1 VKLGQFFHLPNQLT
15 LLRMIFLPFIV
26 LSLLGGHNEWALG
39 LFVAAGITDFF
50 DGQLARRL
58 HQQTT
63 LGQYLDPIADKM
75 LLSTMFLVLSVLHR
89 IPWKFTVVVFG
100 RDISILLVSAVLYAT
115 ANLRDF
121 RPSVF
126 GKANTTSQV
135 LAVFLVLLQ
144 PVYRA
149 EWIYIARVI
158 ALWATFAFTII
169 SGVHYAF
176 LGTQRLHAAQ
186 QPHPSVGDRASHRP
200 SALD

>member
-1 VKLGQFFHLPNQLT
+1 MKFTQFFYVPNQLT
-15 LLRMIFLPFIV
+15 LLRMVFLPLIV

-63 LGQYLDPIADKM
+63 LGQYLDPVADKM

-100 RDISILLVSAVLYAT
+100 RDISILIVSAVLYIT

-135 LAVFLVLLQ
+135 LAVFLVLLL
-144 PVYRA
+144 PVYQA
-149 EWIYIARVI
+149 EWIYIARFI
-158 ALWATFAFTII
+158 ALWATFVFTII

-176 LGTQRLHAAQ
+176 LGAQRLHRAQ
-186 QPHPSVGDRASHRP
+186 QHSSVGG
-200 SALD
+200 

>member
-1 VKLGQFFHLPNQLT
+1 MV
-15 LLRMIFLPFIV
+15 FLPLIV
-26 LSLLGGHNEWALG
+26 LSLLAGHNGWALA
-39 LFVAAGITDFF
+39 LFVAAGVSDTL

-63 LGQYLDPIADKM
+63 LGQYLDPVADKM

-100 RDISILLVSAVLYAT
+100 RDVSILIVSAVLYVT

-121 RPSVF
+121 SPSIF

-135 LAVFLVLLQ
+135 LAVFFVLLL

-149 EWIYIARVI
+149 EWIYIARLL

-176 LGTQRLHAAQ
+176 LGAQRLHVAQ
-186 QPHPSVGDRASHRP
+186 QPPA
-200 SALD
+200 ANN

>member
-1 VKLGQFFHLPNQLT
+1 MKFGQFFYVPNQLT
-15 LLRMIFLPFIV
+15 LLRMVFLPLIV
-26 LSLLGGHNEWALG
+26 LSLLGRHNEWALG

-58 HQQTT
+58 HQQTR
-63 LGQYLDPIADKM
+63 LGQYLDPVADKM

-100 RDISILLVSAVLYAT
+100 RDISILVVSAVLYAT
-115 ANLRDF
+115 TNLRDF

-135 LAVFLVLLQ
+135 LAVFLVLLLA
-144 PVYRA
+144 VHRA
-149 EWIYIARVI
+149 KWIQIPLLL

-176 LGTQRLHAAQ
+176 LGAQRLHQAQ
-186 QPHPSVGDRASHRP
+186 QHS
-200 SALD
+200 SADN

>member
-1 VKLGQFFHLPNQLT
+1 MKLGQFFHLPNQLT
-15 LLRMIFLPFIV
+15 LLRIIFLPFIV
-26 LSLLGGHNEWALG
+26 LSLLGRHNEWALG

-75 LLSTMFLVLSVLHR
+75 LLSTMFLALSVLHR
-89 IPWKFTVVVFG
+89 IPWMFTVVVFG
-100 RDISILLVSAVLYAT
+100 RDTSILLVSAVLYVT

-135 LAVFLVLLQ
+135 LAVFLVLLL

-149 EWIYIARVI
+149 EWIDIALFV

-176 LGTQRLHAAQ
+176 LGTQRLHTAQ
-186 QPHPSVGDRASHRP
+186 QQHPSVGDQASRRP
-200 SALD
+200 PAVD

>member
-15 LLRMIFLPFIV
+15 LLRIIFLPFIV
-26 LSLLGGHNEWALG
+26 LSLLGRHNEWALG

-75 LLSTMFLVLSVLHR
+75 LLSTMFLVLSELHR

-100 RDISILLVSAVLYAT
+100 RDISILLVSAVLYVT

-135 LAVFLVLLQ
+135 LAVFLVLLL

-149 EWIYIARVI
+149 EWIYIALFV

-176 LGTQRLHAAQ
+176 LGTQRLHTAQ
-186 QPHPSVGDRASHRP
+186 QPHLSAGGQAGDRP
-200 SALD
+200 SGTD

>member
-1 VKLGQFFHLPNQLT
+1 VKLAQFFYLPNQLT
-15 LLRMIFLPFIV
+15 LLRMIFLPLIV
-26 LSLLGGHNEWALG
+26 LSLLGRHNEWALG

-63 LGQYLDPIADKM
+63 LGQYLDPVADKM
-75 LLSTMFLVLSVLHR
+75 LMSTMFLVLSLLHR

-100 RDISILLVSAVLYAT
+100 RDISILVVSAVLFVT
-115 ANLRDF
+115 TNLRDF

-135 LAVFLVLLQ
+135 LAVFLVLLL

-149 EWIYIARVI
+149 EWIYIARFV
-158 ALWATFAFTII
+158 ALWATFAFTIL

-176 LGTQRLHAAQ
+176 LGARRLHTAQ
-186 QPHPSVGDRASHRP
+186 QHHSSAGDQAGRRP
-200 SALD
+200 PAVD

>member
-1 VKLGQFFHLPNQLT
+1 VKLTQFFYLPNQLT
-15 LLRMIFLPFIV
+15 LLRMVFLPLIV
-26 LSLLGGHNEWALG
+26 LSLLGKHNEWALG

-75 LLSTMFLVLSVLHR
+75 LLSSMFLILSVLHR

-100 RDISILLVSAVLYAT
+100 RDISILVVSAVLYVT
-115 ANLRDF
+115 TNLRDF
-121 RPSVF
+121 RPSIF

-135 LAVFLVLLQ
+135 LAVFFVLLLA
-144 PVYRA
+144 VYRV
-149 EWIYIARVI
+149 EWIYVARLI

-176 LGTQRLHAAQ
+176 LGAERLHQAQ
-186 QPHPSVGDRASHRP
+186 QHTS
-200 SALD
+200 SAVH

>member
-1 VKLGQFFHLPNQLT
+1 MKLAQFFYVPNQLT
-15 LLRMIFLPFIV
+15 LLRMVFLPLIV
-26 LSLLGGHNEWALG
+26 LSLLDGHNGWALG

-63 LGQYLDPIADKM
+63 LGQYLDPVADKM

-89 IPWKFTVVVFG
+89 IPWKYTVLVFG
-100 RDISILLVSAVLYAT
+100 RDISILVVSAVLYAT
-115 ANLRDF
+115 TSLRDF

-135 LAVFLVLLQ
+135 LAVFFVLLL
-144 PVYRA
+144 PVHRA
-149 EWIYIARVI
+149 EWIVFARML

-176 LGTQRLHAAQ
+176 LGARRLHQVQ
-186 QPHPSVGDRASHRP
+186 QPP
-200 SALD
+200 SAGA

>member
-1 VKLGQFFHLPNQLT
+1 MKFTQFFYVPNQLT
-15 LLRMIFLPFIV
+15 LLRMVFLPLIV

-63 LGQYLDPIADKM
+63 LGQYLDPVADKM

-100 RDISILLVSAVLYAT
+100 RDISILIVSAVLYIT

-135 LAVFLVLLQ
+135 LAVFLVLLL
-144 PVYRA
+144 PVYQA
-149 EWIYIARVI
+149 EWIYIARFI
-158 ALWATFAFTII
+158 ALWATFVFTII

-176 LGTQRLHAAQ
+176 LGAQRLHKAQ
-186 QPHPSVGDRASHRP
+186 QHSSVGG
-200 SALD
+200 

>member
-1 VKLGQFFHLPNQLT
+1 MKLAQFFYLPNQLT
-15 LLRMIFLPFIV
+15 LLRMIFLPLIV
-26 LSLLGGHNEWALG
+26 LSLLVGHNGWALA
-39 LFVAAGITDFF
+39 LFVAAGVSDTL

-63 LGQYLDPIADKM
+63 LGQYLDPVADKM

-100 RDISILLVSAVLYAT
+100 RDVSILIVSAVLYVT

-121 RPSVF
+121 SPSIF

-135 LAVFLVLLQ
+135 LAVFFVLLL

-149 EWIYIARVI
+149 EWIYIARLL

-176 LGTQRLHAAQ
+176 LGAQRLHAAQ
-186 QPHPSVGDRASHRP
+186 QRP
-200 SALD
+200 PTGE

>member
-1 VKLGQFFHLPNQLT
+1 MKLTQFFYVPNQLT
-15 LLRMIFLPFIV
+15 LLRMVFLPLIV

-63 LGQYLDPIADKM
+63 LGQYLDPVADKM
-75 LLSTMFLVLSVLHR
+75 LMSTMFLVLSLLHR

-100 RDISILLVSAVLYAT
+100 RDISILVVSAVLYAT
-115 ANLRDF
+115 TSLRDF
-121 RPSVF
+121 RPSIF

-135 LAVFLVLLQ
+135 LAVFFVLLLA
-144 PVYRA
+144 VHRA
-149 EWIYIARVI
+149 EWIYIARLL

-176 LGTQRLHAAQ
+176 LGARRLHAAQ
-186 QPHPSVGDRASHRP
+186 QHSSAGD
-200 SALD
+200 

>member
-1 VKLGQFFHLPNQLT
+1 MKLAQFFYVPNQLT
-15 LLRMIFLPFIV
+15 LLRMVFLPLIV
-26 LSLLGGHNEWALG
+26 LSLLDGHNGWALG

-63 LGQYLDPIADKM
+63 LGQYLDPVADKM

-89 IPWKFTVVVFG
+89 IPWKYTVLVFG
-100 RDISILLVSAVLYAT
+100 RDVSILAVSAVLYAT
-115 ANLRDF
+115 TSLRDF
-121 RPSVF
+121 RPSAF

-135 LAVFLVLLQ
+135 LAVFFVLLL
-144 PVYRA
+144 PVHRA
-149 EWIYIARVI
+149 EWISIARML

-176 LGTQRLHAAQ
+176 LGARRLHQVQ
-186 QPHPSVGDRASHRP
+186 QHSTPSH
-200 SALD
+200 

>member
-1 VKLGQFFHLPNQLT
+1 VKLTQFFYVPNQLT
-15 LLRMIFLPFIV
+15 LLRMIFLPLIV
-26 LSLLGGHNEWALG
+26 LSLLGGHNGWALG

-75 LLSTMFLVLSVLHR
+75 LMSTMFLVLSVLHR

-100 RDISILLVSAVLYAT
+100 RDISILVVSAVLYVT
-115 ANLRDF
+115 TNLRDF

-126 GKANTTSQV
+126 GKANTTAQV
-135 LAVFLVLLQ
+135 LAVFLVLLL

-149 EWIYIARVI
+149 EWIYIARLA

-176 LGTQRLHAAQ
+176 IGAQRLHRAQ
-186 QPHPSVGDRASHRP
+186 QHSSVGG
-200 SALD
+200 

>member
-1 VKLGQFFHLPNQLT
+1 MKLAQFFYLPNQLT
-15 LLRMIFLPFIV
+15 LLRMIFLPLIV
-26 LSLLGGHNEWALG
+26 LSLLGRHNEWALG

-63 LGQYLDPIADKM
+63 LGQYLDPVADKM

-100 RDISILLVSAVLYAT
+100 RDISILVVSAVLYVT

-135 LAVFLVLLQ
+135 LAVFLVLLL

-149 EWIYIARVI
+149 EWIYVARFV
-158 ALWATFAFTII
+158 ALWATFAFTIL

-176 LGTQRLHAAQ
+176 LGARRLHAAQ
-186 QPHPSVGDRASHRP
+186 QHHFSTGDQASRRP
-200 SALD
+200 PATD

>member
-1 VKLGQFFHLPNQLT
+1 MKLTQFFYLPNQLT
-15 LLRMIFLPFIV
+15 LLRMVFLPLIV
-26 LSLLGGHNEWALG
+26 LSLLGGHNGWALA
-39 LFVAAGITDFF
+39 LFVAAGVSDTL

-63 LGQYLDPIADKM
+63 LGQYLDPVADKM

-100 RDISILLVSAVLYAT
+100 RDVSILIASAVLYVA

-121 RPSVF
+121 SPSVF

-135 LAVFLVLLQ
+135 LAVFFVLLL

-149 EWIYIARVI
+149 EWIYIARLL
-158 ALWATFAFTII
+158 ALWATFVFTII

-176 LGTQRLHAAQ
+176 LGAQRLHAAQ
-186 QPHPSVGDRASHRP
+186 QRP
-200 SALD
+200 SAND

>member
-1 VKLGQFFHLPNQLT
+1 VKFTQFFYVPNQLT
-15 LLRMIFLPFIV
+15 LLRMVFLPLIV
-26 LSLLGGHNEWALG
+26 LSLLGRHSEWALG

-63 LGQYLDPIADKM
+63 LGQYLDPVADKM

-100 RDISILLVSAVLYAT
+100 RDISILVVSAVLYIT
-115 ANLRDF
+115 AHLRDF

-135 LAVFLVLLQ
+135 LAVFLVLLL
-144 PVYRA
+144 PVYQA
-149 EWIYIARVI
+149 EWIYIARFI

-169 SGVHYAF
+169 SGVHYVF
-176 LGTQRLHAAQ
+176 LGAQRLHQAQ
-186 QPHPSVGDRASHRP
+186 QHSSVGG
-200 SALD
+200 

>member
-1 VKLGQFFHLPNQLT
+1 MF
-15 LLRMIFLPFIV
+15 FLPLIV

-63 LGQYLDPIADKM
+63 LGQYLDPVADKM

-100 RDISILLVSAVLYAT
+100 RDISILIVSAVLYIT

-135 LAVFLVLLQ
+135 LAVFLVLLL
-144 PVYRA
+144 PVYQA
-149 EWIYIARVI
+149 EWIYIARFI
-158 ALWATFAFTII
+158 ALWATFVFTII

-176 LGTQRLHAAQ
+176 LGAQRLHKAQ
-186 QPHPSVGDRASHRP
+186 QHSSVGG
-200 SALD
+200 

>member
-1 VKLGQFFHLPNQLT
+1 MKLTQFFYIPNQLT
-15 LLRMIFLPFIV
+15 LLRMVFLPLIV
-26 LSLLGGHNEWALG
+26 LSLLGKHNEWALG

-75 LLSTMFLVLSVLHR
+75 LLSSMFLVLSVLHR

-100 RDISILLVSAVLYAT
+100 RDISILVVSAVLYVT
-115 ANLRDF
+115 TNLRDF
-121 RPSVF
+121 RPSIF

-135 LAVFLVLLQ
+135 LAVFLVLLLA
-144 PVYRA
+144 VYRA
-149 EWIYIARVI
+149 EWIYLARLI

-176 LGTQRLHAAQ
+176 LGAQRLHRAQ
-186 QPHPSVGDRASHRP
+186 QHTS
-200 SALD
+200 SAAN

>member
-1 VKLGQFFHLPNQLT
+1 MKFGQFFYVPNQLT
-15 LLRMIFLPFIV
+15 LLRMVFLPLIV
-26 LSLLGGHNEWALG
+26 LSLLGRHNEWALG

-58 HQQTT
+58 HQQTR
-63 LGQYLDPIADKM
+63 LGQYLDPVADKM

-100 RDISILLVSAVLYAT
+100 RDISILVVSAVLYAT
-115 ANLRDF
+115 TNLRDF

-135 LAVFLVLLQ
+135 LAVFLVLLLA
-144 PVYRA
+144 VHRA
-149 EWIYIARVI
+149 QWIQIPLLL

-176 LGTQRLHAAQ
+176 LGAQRLHQSQ
-186 QPHPSVGDRASHRP
+186 QHS
-200 SALD
+200 SAGN

>member
-1 VKLGQFFHLPNQLT
+1 VKLTQLFYVPNQLT
-15 LLRMIFLPFIV
+15 LLRIVFLPLIV
-26 LSLLGGHNEWALG
+26 LSLLGGHNGWALT

-50 DGQLARRL
+50 DGKLARRL

-63 LGQYLDPIADKM
+63 LGQYLDPVADKL

-100 RDISILLVSAVLYAT
+100 RDVSILIVSAVLYVT
-115 ANLRDF
+115 TSLRDF
-121 RPSVF
+121 SPSVF
-126 GKANTTSQV
+126 GKANTTAQV
-135 LAVFLVLLQ
+135 LAVFLVLLL

-149 EWIYIARVI
+149 EWIQIGRLL

-176 LGTQRLHAAQ
+176 LGAQRLHAAQ
-186 QPHPSVGDRASHRP
+186 QSPSIRS
-200 SALD
+200 

>member
-1 VKLGQFFHLPNQLT
+1 MKLAQFFYVPNQLT
-15 LLRMIFLPFIV
+15 LLRMVFLPLIV
-26 LSLLGGHNEWALG
+26 LSLLGRHNGWALA
-39 LFVAAGITDFF
+39 LFIAAGISDTL
-50 DGQLARRL
+50 DGHLARHL

-63 LGQYLDPIADKM
+63 LGQYLDPVADKM

-100 RDISILLVSAVLYAT
+100 RDISILAVSAVLYVT

-135 LAVFLVLLQ
+135 LAVFLVLLL

-149 EWIYIARVI
+149 EWVYVGRLVS
-158 ALWATFAFTII
+158 LWATFAFTIL

-176 LGTQRLHAAQ
+176 LGAQRLHAAQ
-186 QPHPSVGDRASHRP
+186 QQHLSAGNQAGRRP
-200 SALD
+200 SSMG

>member
-1 VKLGQFFHLPNQLT
+1 MKLTQFFYLPNQLT
-15 LLRMIFLPFIV
+15 LLRMAFLPLIV
-26 LSLLGGHNEWALG
+26 LSLLGGHDGWALG

-58 HQQTT
+58 HQHTT
-63 LGQYLDPIADKM
+63 LGEYLDPIADKL

-100 RDISILLVSAVLYAT
+100 RDISILMVSAVLYVT
-115 ANLRDF
+115 TSLRDF

-135 LAVFLVLLQ
+135 LAVFLVLLL
-144 PVYRA
+144 PVYNA
-149 EWIYIARVI
+149 EWVYIARFV

-176 LGTQRLHAAQ
+176 LGAQRLHAAQ
-186 QPHPSVGDRASHRP
+186 QDSRVDG
-200 SALD
+200 

>member
-1 VKLGQFFHLPNQLT
+1 MKLTQFFYLPNQLT
-15 LLRMIFLPFIV
+15 LLRMVFLPLIV
-26 LSLLGGHNEWALG
+26 LSLLGGHNGWALG
-39 LFVAAGITDFF
+39 LFMAAGISDTL

-63 LGQYLDPIADKM
+63 LGQYLDPVADKM

-89 IPWKFTVVVFG
+89 IPWKYTVLVFG
-100 RDISILLVSAVLYAT
+100 RDISILVVSAVLYAT
-115 ANLRDF
+115 TSLRDF

-135 LAVFLVLLQ
+135 LAVFFVLLL
-144 PVYRA
+144 PVHRA
-149 EWIYIARVI
+149 EWIVFARML

-176 LGTQRLHAAQ
+176 LGARRLHQVQ
-186 QPHPSVGDRASHRP
+186 QPP
-200 SALD
+200 SAGA

>member
-1 VKLGQFFHLPNQLT
+1 VKLGQ
-15 LLRMIFLPFIV
+15 
-26 LSLLGGHNEWALG
+26 HNEWALG

-100 RDISILLVSAVLYAT
+100 RDISILLVSAVVYVT

-135 LAVFLVLLQ
+135 LAVFLVLLL

-149 EWIYIARVI
+149 EWIYIARLI

-186 QPHPSVGDRASHRP
+186 HQHSVGDQASRRP
-200 SALD
+200 VD

>member
-1 VKLGQFFHLPNQLT
+1 
-15 LLRMIFLPFIV
+15 MIFLPLIV
-26 LSLLGGHNEWALG
+26 LSLLVGHNGWALA
-39 LFVAAGITDFF
+39 LFVAAGISDTL

-63 LGQYLDPIADKM
+63 LGQYLDPVADKM

-100 RDISILLVSAVLYAT
+100 RDVSILIVSAVLYVT

-121 RPSVF
+121 SPSIF

-135 LAVFLVLLQ
+135 LAVFFVLLL

-149 EWIYIARVI
+149 EWIYIARLL

-176 LGTQRLHAAQ
+176 LGAQRLHAAQ
-186 QPHPSVGDRASHRP
+186 QRP
-200 SALD
+200 PAGE

>member
-1 VKLGQFFHLPNQLT
+1 MKFTQFFYVPNQLT
-15 LLRMIFLPFIV
+15 LLRMVFLPLIV

-63 LGQYLDPIADKM
+63 LGQYLDPVADKM

-100 RDISILLVSAVLYAT
+100 RDISILIVSAVLYIT

-135 LAVFLVLLQ
+135 LAIFLVLLL
-144 PVYRA
+144 PVYQA
-149 EWIYIARVI
+149 EWIYIARFI
-158 ALWATFAFTII
+158 ALWATFVFTII
-169 SGVHYAF
+169 SGMHYAF
-176 LGTQRLHAAQ
+176 LGAQRLHRAQ
-186 QPHPSVGDRASHRP
+186 QHSSVGG
-200 SALD
+200 